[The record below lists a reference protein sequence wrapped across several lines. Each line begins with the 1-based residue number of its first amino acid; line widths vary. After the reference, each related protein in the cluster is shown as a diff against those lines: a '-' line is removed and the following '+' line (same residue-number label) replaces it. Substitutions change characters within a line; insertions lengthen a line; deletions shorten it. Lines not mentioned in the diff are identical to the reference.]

1 MTGNLQDV
9 PRPRGDPD
17 CRLRNGEQGGSLSAA
32 ARRRLAGF
40 ARTLRDNGFRIGLAE
55 TGDALAILTSPA
67 AIQPG
72 SFKPALR
79 ALFCATHS
87 DWERFDQIFDAFWFG
102 RNMRQRQILSGMPSA
117 PHAPARRLAE
127 AHVPQEALG
136 RPDHTEPRRDGA
148 ETPADGRGR
157 REGASRT
164 ELLTATDLRHIVDP
178 DDIAAT
184 HALAARLARIMRLRL
199 VHREQI
205 RKRGTRLDLRRTIHR
220 NISHGGTL
228 LDLAWRRRKIKPL
241 RLVVLLDASGSMSLY
256 TGFFVRFLHGVVD
269 AFREAEAFVFHTRLA
284 HVSPSLRDRDVTRA
298 VEKLSLMAQGIGGG
312 TRIGESL
319 ATFNRWHARRVI
331 NSRTAVMIVS
341 DGYDTGEPSQLG
353 EEMRRLRRR
362 CKRIIWLNPL
372 IGWRDY
378 SPQARGMHAALP
390 YIDLFAPAH
399 NLASL
404 AALEPYLVR
413 I

>member
-1 MTGNLQDV
+1 MTDNLQEA
-9 PRPRGDPD
+9 PRPREDPALVSHLPK
-17 CRLRNGEQGGSLSAA
+17 RERSEPLSAPMT
-32 ARRRLAGF
+32 RRLAGF
-40 ARTLRDNGFRIGLAE
+40 GRTLRDNGFRIGLAE
-55 TGDALAILTSPA
+55 TADALAILTSPA
-67 AIQPG
+67 ALQPA
-72 SFKPALR
+72 SLKPALR

-87 DWERFDQIFDAFWFG
+87 DWERFDEVFEAFWFR
-102 RNMRQRQILSGMPSA
+102 RNTRQRQLLSGMPSV
-117 PHAPARRLAE
+117 PHAPAGRLAE

-136 RPDHTEPRRDGA
+136 LPDHAERRSDGSA

-178 DDIAAT
+178 DDVAAT
-184 HALAARLARIMRLRL
+184 HALAASFARIMRVRQ
-199 VHREQI
+199 VRREQI
-205 RKRGTRLDLRRTIHR
+205 RKRGRRLDLRRTIHR

-228 LDLAWRRRKIKPL
+228 LDLTWRRRKIKPL

-256 TGFFVRFLHGVVD
+256 TAFFVRFLHGVVD

-298 VEKLSLMAQGIGGG
+298 VDRLSLMAQGIGGG
-312 TRIGESL
+312 TRIGDSL

-341 DGYDTGEPSQLG
+341 DGYDTGAPSQLS
-353 EEMRRLRRR
+353 EEMRRLRLR
-362 CKRIIWLNPL
+362 CKKIMWLNPL

-378 SPQARGMHAALP
+378 APQAR
-390 YIDLFAPAH
+390 
-399 NLASL
+399 NRASRS
-404 AALEPYLVR
+404 AD
-413 I
+413 